1 MDEPLGESTNFS
13 EGVMEIQEMY
23 NRAVIG
29 LRSQNWERAVD
40 EDGNCVYCTTGGA
53 HCAWGWVDPAETKGK
68 FGSVATMKDC
78 GVGIAAGLSDV
89 QLTFALALQSTH
101 DSKLP
106 GMEARLRDLGHR
118 WRLDWPEVQP

>member
-1 MDEPLGESTNFS
+1 
-13 EGVMEIQEMY
+13 MEIQEMY

-40 EDGNCVYCTTGGA
+40 ENGNCVDCTPGGA
-53 HCAWGWVDPAETKGK
+53 RCAWGWVDP
-68 FGSVATMKDC
+68 VATKHMWENVATLRDS
-78 GVGIAAGLSDV
+78 GVGVAASLSDV